1 MTENQASNQ
10 AQIQDKSLV
19 GGVKTEDAD
28 KNFRLLERKHR
39 LEMDQERQARQDLE
53 RKLQEIESRQSIAD
67 DDDDEPYVG
76 HKKLDKKFNSFEKKL
91 EQTIEKKAEE
101 RARALLDTRD
111 QEDWAT
117 KNNDFSEVM
126 KEDNLMKLL
135 NRAPAL
141 ADSIKR
147 MPDGF
152 EKQKLVYNTI
162 KSMGIDKPETKQ
174 PSIQDKIDANKRSPY
189 YQPSGVGAAPY
200 SASSDFSAQGQKQ
213 AYAKMQELKNR
224 LRM

>member
-10 AQIQDKSLV
+10 AQNVDNKANDK
-19 GGVKTEDAD
+19 EI
-28 KNFRLLERKHR
+28 NFRALEAKHR
-39 LEMDQERQARQDLE
+39 REIDEERQARKDLE
-53 RKLQEIESRQSIAD
+53 RKLQEVESRQTEKD

-76 HKKLDKKFNSFEKKL
+76 HKKLDKKFSSFEKKL
-91 EQTIEKKAEE
+91 EQTIDKKAEE

-111 QEDWAT
+111 QEEWAN

-126 KEDNLMKLL
+126 KEDNLMRLL

-162 KSMGIDKPETKQ
+162 KSMGIDKPEAKQ
-174 PSIQDKIDANKRSPY
+174 PSIQEKIDANRRSPY
-189 YQPSGVGAAPY
+189 YQPTGVGSSPY
-200 SASSDFSAQGQKQ
+200 SSSGDFSQQGQKQ
-213 AYAKMQELKNR
+213 AYDKMQELKNR
-224 LRM
+224 LRI

>member
-1 MTENQASNQ
+1 MTENQPSNQ
-10 AQIQDKSLV
+10 AQNVDNKANDK
-19 GGVKTEDAD
+19 EI
-28 KNFRLLERKHR
+28 NFRALEAKHR
-39 LEMDQERQARQDLE
+39 REIDEERQARKDLE
-53 RKLQEIESRQSIAD
+53 RKLQEVESRQTEKD

-76 HKKLDKKFNSFEKKL
+76 HKKLDKKFSSFEKKL
-91 EQTIEKKAEE
+91 EQTIDKKAEE

-111 QEDWAT
+111 QEEWAN

-126 KEDNLMKLL
+126 KEDNLMRLL

-162 KSMGIDKPETKQ
+162 KSMGIDKPEAKQ
-174 PSIQDKIDANKRSPY
+174 PSIQEKIDANRRSPY
-189 YQPSGVGAAPY
+189 YQPTGVGSSPY
-200 SASSDFSAQGQKQ
+200 SSSGDFSQQGQKQ
-213 AYAKMQELKNR
+213 AYDKMQELKNR
-224 LRM
+224 LRI

>member
-10 AQIQDKSLV
+10 AQNVENKANEKEI
-19 GGVKTEDAD
+19 
-28 KNFRLLERKHR
+28 NFRTLEAKHR
-39 LEMDQERQARQDLE
+39 REIDEERQARKELE
-53 RKLQEIESRQSIAD
+53 RKLQEVESRQSEKD

-91 EQTIEKKAEE
+91 EQTIDKKAEE

-111 QEDWAT
+111 QEEWAN

-126 KEDNLMKLL
+126 KEDNLMRLL

-174 PSIQDKIDANKRSPY
+174 PSIQEKIDANRRSPY
-189 YQPSGVGAAPY
+189 YQPTGVGSSPY
-200 SASSDFSAQGQKQ
+200 SSSGDFSQQGQKQ
-213 AYAKMQELKNR
+213 AYDKMQELKNR
-224 LRM
+224 LRI